1 VLYVL
6 DEPTIG
12 LHPRDN
18 VKLLDAL
25 QSLQKTGNS
34 LLIVEHDEETM
45 QRADT
50 IIDLGPGAGRL
61 GGEIIAQGS
70 LPQVKR
76 QKKSIT
82 GRTLANPIQ
91 HPIRGK
97 RRSLPKIAS
106 KTHWMRL
113 EGCQTNNLKNISA
126 KFPVGRL
133 TVITGVSG
141 GGKSSLMRGS
151 LLPAAE
157 KALGKKGT
165 YTKGIWK
172 KQQGFESIK
181 SVFEMDQSPIGK
193 TSRSC
198 PATYVKIFDEI
209 RKVFAQLPEARA
221 RGYNAGRFSFN
232 NEEGRCPE
240 CKGNGRIKLEMDFL
254 ASTWVP
260 CETCNQARYNQQ
272 TLEVLYS
279 GKSIAD
285 VLAMTID
292 EAADFFASHPKL
304 AKTLNLLRDTGLGYL
319 QLGQPSPTLSGG
331 EAQRLKLVTEL
342 TKGRSPKAA
351 LTTEKL
357 LKRNLY
363 LIEEP
368 TIGLHPE
375 DVRKLI
381 EVLF

>member
-1 VLYVL
+1 
-6 DEPTIG
+6 
-12 LHPRDN
+12 
-18 VKLLDAL
+18 
-25 QSLQKTGNS
+25 
-34 LLIVEHDEETM
+34 M
-45 QRADT
+45 
-50 IIDLGPGAGRL
+50 
-61 GGEIIAQGS
+61 
-70 LPQVKR
+70 
-76 QKKSIT
+76 
-82 GRTLANPIQ
+82 Q
-91 HPIRGK
+91 HPSRGS
-97 RRSLPKIAS
+97 RRKIAAKS
-106 KTHWMRL
+106 KKDAWIQL
-113 EGCQTNNLKNISA
+113 EGCHTNNLKNINA
-126 KFPVGRL
+126 RFPLGRL

-141 GGKSSLMRGS
+141 GGKSSLMRGT
-151 LLPAAE
+151 LLPASEA
-157 KALGKKGT
+157 ALGKK
-165 YTKGIWK
+165 TKKADQTWK
-172 KQQGFESIK
+172 KHQGFDSIK

-221 RGYNAGRFSFN
+221 RGYEAGRFSFN
-232 NEEGRCPE
+232 NEAGRCPE

-254 ASTWVP
+254 SSTWVP
-260 CETCNQARYNQQ
+260 CETCDQLRYNAQ

-279 GKSIAD
+279 GKSIGD
-285 VLAMTID
+285 VLNMTID
-292 EAADFFASHPKL
+292 EAADFFSAHPKL
-304 AKTLNLLRDTGLGYL
+304 AKTLSLLRDTGLGYL

-357 LKRNLY
+357 VKRNLY

-381 EVLF
+381 DVLHRLVDEGHTVVVVEHNEAVMAEADYLIDIGPEAGAAGGQLVAEGTPEQVAKSKTSVTAPFLKEALG